1 MQFLS
6 YIYQYMNEFANEL
19 TSKTVM
25 FDDDSSLAKTVS
37 HSSEY
42 LYVEKMYYSSH

>member
-1 MQFLS
+1 M
-6 YIYQYMNEFANEL
+6 YQYMNEFANEL

-37 HSSEY
+37 QSSEY
-42 LYVEKMYYSSH
+42 SYLEEMYYSSY